1 MDIDNIKNGLKQL
14 QDNGIETLDIYWLEE
29 NEEGDPYW
37 WVDVINDDLYD
48 LCKMNWIW
56 TIMSRAE
63 YENEPQDADEEVV
76 DWFIVVDEGGFS
88 DDLIHDVVRQWLR
101 DRGFEFDV
109 RVIDSADTKGEKLV
123 MDTINEAE
131 QPEKED

>member
-1 MDIDNIKNGLKQL
+1 MDIDLIMQGLEKL
-14 QDNGIETLDIYWLEE
+14 RDGGKKTLDIYWLEE

-88 DDLIHDVVRQWLR
+88 DDLVHDVVRQWLR

-109 RVIDSADTKGEKLV
+109 RVIDSAGTQGEARTMASILQTEV
-123 MDTINEAE
+123 SV
-131 QPEKED
+131 